1 MIRRVLSLALALA
14 ALGGAGCN
22 SAPPEATVKVTTI
35 PGHDGLPEDTTV
47 KEAPRL
53 IHAEAYMRTYLTLFG
68 GLAPL
73 TPIQAQVAARGQD
86 GSALFDTWNDYLMA
100 LGFPDYKNDIPRQ
113 GQTNAVMVAAFERV
127 GVALCDRALENDLK
141 GMPATPVDKRLIF
154 AFDPPAGAPDQAA
167 FTAGFDVLHR
177 TFLGYPVALAPTDR
191 VTRFFKLYNDVVTA
205 HSAAGAPKTRFSATE
220 AGWAAMCYGLI
231 RHPEF
236 HLY

>member
-1 MIRRVLSLALALA
+1 MIRRILVIALALA
-14 ALGGAGCN
+14 ASAGCSK
-22 SAPPEATVKVTTI
+22 SAPPEATVSVKTI
-35 PGHDGLPEDTTV
+35 PGHDGLPEDTTI

-53 IHAEAYMRTYLTLFG
+53 IQAEAYMRTYLMLFG

-73 TPIQAQVAARGQD
+73 TPIQAQAVARGQD

-113 GQTNAVMVAAFERV
+113 GQTNAVMVASFERL
-127 GVALCDRALENDLK
+127 GVALCDRALESDLK
-141 GMPATPVDKRLIF
+141 ANPPPDIGKRLIF
-154 AFDPPAGAPDQAA
+154 DFDLTPADPTQAEFEA
-167 FTAGFDVLHR
+167 RFDVLHR
-177 TFLGYPVALAPTDR
+177 TFLGYPVSLAPTDR
-191 VTRFFKLYNDVVTA
+191 VNRFFKLYQDVVATHGA
-205 HSAAGAPKTRFSATE
+205 MGAPKSRFTPAE